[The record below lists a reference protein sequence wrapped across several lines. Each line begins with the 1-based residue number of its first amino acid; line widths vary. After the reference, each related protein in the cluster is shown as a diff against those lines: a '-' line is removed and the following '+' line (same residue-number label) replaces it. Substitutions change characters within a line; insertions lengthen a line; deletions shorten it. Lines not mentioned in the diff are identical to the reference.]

1 MKLFTSLFLSFGTA
15 LIIQAVPVQYLSIDA
30 SFDDGNV
37 VVEWVTISENANLQ
51 FIVERSPDGSEWNA
65 IGTVSGSN
73 NSTTLVQYQYTDENP
88 FEDVSYYRIRQM
100 DYSGMQSYSQVLAV
114 DPSLLWLDG
123 VNLFPN
129 PASDWLNLSLAGFNK
144 NVEVTIM
151 DSLGAIIKTIT
162 WQTPGILQ
170 VNVDDLPKGFYHVQ
184 CAVGQHIV
192 TKRILKR

>member
-1 MKLFTSLFLSFGTA
+1 MKLFTSLCISLGTA
-15 LIIQAVPVQYLSIDA
+15 LALQAAPVQYLTIDA

-37 VVEWVTISENANLQ
+37 IIEWVTISENANLQ
-51 FIVERSPDGSEWNA
+51 FIVERSPDGSQWNA
-65 IGTVSGSN
+65 IATVAGSN
-73 NSTTLVQYQYTDENP
+73 NSTTLVQYEHVDENP
-88 FEDVSYYRIRQM
+88 FEDVSFYRIRQM
-100 DYSGMQSYSQVLAV
+100 DYSGMQSYSQILAV
-114 DPSLLWLDG
+114 DSSLLWLDG

-170 VNVDDLPKGFYHVQ
+170 VNLDDLPKGFYHVQ
-184 CAVGQHIV
+184 CMAGQNIT
-192 TKRILKR
+192 TKRIFKQ